1 MNNTKTK
8 IAAILKCSSFAA
20 LALATLAVMYAST
33 TKTANSTKE
42 KVAKGGLMLAAAI
55 ATSVSSAALNNS
67 IEEVKDEF
75 I

>member
-1 MNNTKTK
+1 MNNTKEK

-20 LALATLAVMYAST
+20 LSLATLAVLYAST

-42 KVAKGGLMLAAAI
+42 KVAKGGLMLAATI

-67 IEEVKDEF
+67 IEDVKEF